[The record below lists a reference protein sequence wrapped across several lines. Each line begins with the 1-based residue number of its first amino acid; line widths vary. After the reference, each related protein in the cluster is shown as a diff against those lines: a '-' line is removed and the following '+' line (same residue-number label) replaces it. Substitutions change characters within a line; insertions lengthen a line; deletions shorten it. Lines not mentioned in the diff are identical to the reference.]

1 MEWVIIILVVLAL
14 LGSRLAKGCLL
25 GIFWLVILAVAFVL
39 FLTLLIQSDVKD
51 GSDRP
56 EKPRTAIVRTI

>member
-25 GIFWLVILAVAFVL
+25 GIFWFVILAFVLVL

-51 GSDRP
+51 GNDKP
-56 EKPRTAIVRTI
+56 PKPRTEIVRTV